1 MYVHVVCVCVCVCV
15 CTRVCVCVCPRVH
28 VSMCVYIDHHHHMHV
43 SLEEAA
49 ACSSPTEALSHFIQA
64 LKVCMDL
71 YCNLAVSS
79 LPVKE
84 GEWSLSCS
92 VALW

>member
-1 MYVHVVCVCVCVCV
+1 
-15 CTRVCVCVCPRVH
+15 
-28 VSMCVYIDHHHHMHV
+28 MHV

-71 YCNLAVSS
+71 DCNLAVSS
-79 LPVKE
+79 LPVQNVKE
-84 GEWSLSCS
+84 GEWSLVQWLCGR
-92 VALW
+92 A